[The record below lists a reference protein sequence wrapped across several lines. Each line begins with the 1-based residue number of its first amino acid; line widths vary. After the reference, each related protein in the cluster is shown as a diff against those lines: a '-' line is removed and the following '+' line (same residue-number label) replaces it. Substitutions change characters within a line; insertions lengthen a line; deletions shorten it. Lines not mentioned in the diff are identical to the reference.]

1 MGYAHNTLCF
11 SYTWRELTR
20 PSVAV
25 VIPAY
30 NAPEHLEKCL
40 GALLPSLEPTDEVI
54 VVDDGSTDDTPHVAR
69 RHGVRLFT
77 TGERSGPATAR
88 NLGAREATADLLYF
102 IDADV
107 VVSPDTVGQ
116 IRAAFADDPSLDAL
130 IGSYDD
136 SPGAGDFLSQYKNLM
151 HHFVH
156 QRSHQQ
162 ACTFWS
168 GCGAIR
174 RELFLEHGGFDE
186 SYERPAIE
194 DIELGYRLF
203 QANRKMVL
211 DPAIQVK
218 HLKKWTFWGLLR
230 SDVFDRGIP
239 WTELILRDGRMPNDL
254 NLQLSQRV
262 SVALAFV
269 LVGLALAGT
278 IYYGGYFLT
287 PLFALLFLVLG
298 RFWGETVSP
307 GESRRGLIW
316 TALVAAAITAMSL
329 AYEMEGMIPPLW
341 LGYGLLLVHH
351 RYEFESER
359 RRRYQRRMLALVLVV
374 VAGLT
379 VFYLPTNLFLYG
391 VLLILLAVMVI
402 NTQFYL
408 FLAAKQNRTFA
419 IAAIPFHVLY
429 LIYSGISFLAGMT
442 RYYLFRSA
450 PRPAGRP
457 LGRPSGR

>member
-1 MGYAHNTLCF
+1 LN
-11 SYTWRELTR
+11 R
-20 PSVAV
+20 PTVAV
-25 VIPAY
+25 VIPVY
-30 NAPEHLEKCL
+30 NASEHLEKCL
-40 GALLPSLEPTDEVI
+40 GKLSASLEPADEVI
-54 VVDDGSTDDTPHVAR
+54 VVDDGSTDSTPDVAR
-69 RHGVRLFT
+69 RFPVRLFA
-77 TGERSGPATAR
+77 TGKRSGPAAAR
-88 NLGAREATADLLYF
+88 NLGARQASADILYF

-107 VVSPDTVGQ
+107 VVASDTVGR
-116 IRAAFADDPSLDAL
+116 IRAAFADDPRLDAL

-136 SPGAGDFLSQYKNLM
+136 APESGDFLSQYKNLM

-156 QRSHQQ
+156 QRARED

-174 RELFLEHGGFDE
+174 RDVFLQHGGFDE
-186 SYERPAIE
+186 SYDRAAIE

-203 QANRKMVL
+203 QAKRKMVL
-211 DPAIQVK
+211 DPSIQVK

-230 SDVFDRGIP
+230 TDVLDRGIP
-239 WTELILRDGRMPNDL
+239 WTELILRDRLMPNDL

-262 SVALAFV
+262 SVGLAFV
-269 LVGLALAGT
+269 LVALALAGT
-278 IYYGGYFLT
+278 LYYRGYFLT
-287 PLFALLFLVLG
+287 PLFALLFLALG
-298 RFWGETVSP
+298 RFWGEAVSI
-307 GESRRGLIW
+307 GESKRGLLW
-316 TALVAAAITAMSL
+316 TALVAAAITVMSL
-329 AYEMEGMIPPLW
+329 AHEMEGMVPPLW

-359 RRRYQRRMLALVLVV
+359 RRRYQRQMIAVIVAV

-379 VFYLPTNLFLYG
+379 FFYLPTNLFLYG
-391 VLLILLAVMVI
+391 VLLALVALMVL

-419 IAAIPFHVLY
+419 MAAIPLHLLY
-429 LIYSGISFLAGMT
+429 LLYSGISFLAGMT

-450 PRPAGRP
+450 PAERP